1 MNKIKKYY
9 DSITCKSN
17 ILAFL
22 VLMVVASIA
31 FADKNFLSANN
42 MVNILTKAAKNGGML
57 AFGMTFVILLG
68 QIDLSVGAVY
78 AFSGVVMAL
87 VGQINPWLGLFAG
100 VMVGVIT
107 GTMIGY
113 MVTKMRIHSWIA
125 SLAMMFA
132 VRGMISIVAHAS
144 VPVENEILRFASL
157 KFLKGFLGVK
167 AGISILIPI
176 LLALTLICMYIGR
189 CTKFGM
195 GLYAVGGNKEAARMM
210 GIDVDKITMKAYLFS
225 GVIASISGVLLAS
238 NSGSATLSAGNV
250 YETYA
255 IAMCAIGGIKLSGGE
270 GSFAGTFFGVLIYF
284 VINTIFTYLNGVSV
298 NWQSVIMGVLVLI
311 SVGMQS
317 EVFQNVK
324 LKIKK

>member
-17 ILAFL
+17 MLVFL
-22 VLMVVASIA
+22 VLMAFASIA

-42 MVNILTKAAKNGGML
+42 IINILTKAAKNGGML

-107 GTMIGY
+107 GSMIGY

-125 SLAMMFA
+125 TLAMSFA

-167 AGISILIPI
+167 AGISILVPI
-176 LLALTLICMYIGR
+176 LFVLTFLCMYIGR

-210 GIDVDKITMKAYLFS
+210 GIDVDKITMRAYLFS

-238 NSGSATLSAGNV
+238 SSGSATLSAGNV

-255 IAMCAIGGIKLSGGE
+255 IAMCAIGGIKLSGGQ
-270 GSFAGTFFGVLIYF
+270 GSFGGTFFGVMIYF
-284 VINTIFTYLNGVSV
+284 VINTIFTYLNGISV
-298 NWQSVIMGVLVLI
+298 NWQSVIMGVLVLV
-311 SVGMQS
+311 SVGLQS